1 MKKLN
6 KLFIFS
12 IISIII
18 INCNTNSPKY
28 IGLTPEIK
36 ITPEV
41 LEPSTDIIIECSN
54 VNMFDYPDKIP
65 DDLITNF
72 GHDGEKDVE
81 KLLKRYYNTLVHFCC
96 NFYDEKEKKLYYNF
110 GSSNNIPIFKQKL
123 SGNKAIYNLKS
134 NFTSSL
140 ARFKGYYGG
149 YTELYLSIN
158 YPEILSLNANK
169 VKFSDEVTIRSTK
182 PFFDET
188 TFSEKKLSELLNL
201 NYNIIWITSDSKI
214 PIDFSMNDNNKWNF
228 EKEPVPKEYYILDKI
243 TPYSITFKIPPF
255 AKTGKVHIVNETGFE
270 ISGDMSKSLI
280 VSKSNSFAYYSTK
293 EELII
298 LDESGK
304 EIR

>member
-36 ITPEV
+36 ITSEV
-41 LEPSTDIIIECSN
+41 LEPSTDITVECSN

-72 GHDGEKDVE
+72 GHDGERDVE
-81 KLLKRYYNTLVHFCC
+81 KLLRRYYNTLVHFCC

-110 GSSNNIPIFKQKL
+110 GSSNNIPIFKEKL
-123 SGNKAIYNLKS
+123 SGNKAVYTLKS
-134 NFTSSL
+134 NVVSTSE
-140 ARFKGYYGG
+140 AKFFGHYGRHKQIS
-149 YTELYLSIN
+149 LSIK
-158 YPEILSLNANK
+158 YPEFLSMSK
-169 VKFSDEVTIRSTK
+169 DRSKIKDEITITSTK

-188 TFSEKKLSELLNL
+188 TFSIKKLTDLFKL
-201 NYNIIWITSDSKI
+201 NYYIVWISKSTEIKTDSTTT
-214 PIDFSMNDNNKWNF
+214 NWNF

-243 TPYSITFKIPPF
+243 TPYSITFEIPPF

-270 ISGDMSKSLI
+270 ISGDKSKSLI
-280 VSKSNSFAYYSTK
+280 VSKPNSYAYYSTK

-298 LDESGK
+298 LDESGD